1 MSQMSNSYFIENQKK
16 STSSLSRLC
25 KNEKINLV
33 TGNITRINQ
42 NYYKLNSGINNNQNE
57 QNEILC
63 NLLDNLNKNSLNI
76 FYKESNSE
84 FKRKIDDLNLKFYLE
99 TEKFLSNPNKQVKT
113 QSSLFIILFKQIN
126 LYIEEIERL
135 NLIILEKKYE
145 PKFTIERTDEIIK
158 KQKNLEINQQL
169 IKTLKDSK
177 SSIEGKLLEA
187 LLSEDRLKKENEK
200 LKQENEYFKKQYSN
214 SNNFSK
220 NQTQTIFH
228 TKTFNNCIKNER
240 GITDI
245 TKANSNLSNENTFD
259 YILNKKRNNSDH
271 NNTSLSF
278 GFNTYHNLVN
288 HFNEPKKS
296 LGIIKSV
303 KEQNKNDKNFYSDNI
318 SNKNISETS
327 KPISEIS
334 DINYSNNNKIQD
346 LEYIS
351 DLKNIDFNN
360 SNFYNNNKNVRRT
373 EIIVSDLEDYYVN
386 NNILM
391 DKNSSQDLISLN
403 KNNSINNSKNS
414 IIKKKISQNLYD
426 CSNKKIIQNN
436 NKKIIKKK
444 IPVIKVK
451 MNK

>member
-1 MSQMSNSYFIENQKK
+1 MSNSYFIENQKK

-42 NYYKLNSGINNNQNE
+42 KYYKCNSGINSNQKE
-57 QNEILC
+57 ENEILC

-99 TEKFLSNPNKQVKT
+99 TEKFLSNPNKQEKT

-145 PKFTIERTDEIIK
+145 PKFTIESTDEIIK

-200 LKQENEYFKKQYSN
+200 LKQENEFFKKQSSN
-214 SNNFSK
+214 SNDISK

-228 TKTFNNCIKNER
+228 TKTFNNFIKNER

-303 KEQNKNDKNFYSDNI
+303 KNQNKVDKNFYSDNI

-327 KPISEIS
+327 KPISENS
-334 DINYSNNNKIQD
+334 DINNSNNNNKIQD

-351 DLKNIDFNN
+351 ELKNIDFNN
-360 SNFYNNNKNVRRT
+360 SNLYNNNKNVRRT
-373 EIIVSDLEDYYVN
+373 EIIVSDLEDYYGN
-386 NNILM
+386 NNILIY
-391 DKNSSQDLISLN
+391 KNSSQDLISLN
-403 KNNSINNSKNS
+403 KNNSINNSKNC
-414 IIKKKISQNLYD
+414 IIKKKMSQNLND
-426 CSNKKIIQNN
+426 CSNKKVIQNN
-436 NKKIIKKK
+436 NKKIIQKK
-444 IPVIKVK
+444 IPVIKEK

>member
-1 MSQMSNSYFIENQKK
+1 MSNSYFIENQKK

-214 SNNFSK
+214 SNNFTK
-220 NQTQTIFH
+220 NQTQIIFH

>member
-200 LKQENEYFKKQYSN
+200 LKQENEFFKKKYN
-214 SNNFSK
+214 SNNISK

-228 TKTFNNCIKNER
+228 TKTFNNFINSER

-278 GFNTYHNLVN
+278 GYNIYHHLVN
-288 HFNEPKKS
+288 HFNQPKKS

-303 KEQNKNDKNFYSDNI
+303 KNQNKIDKNFYSDNI
-318 SNKNISETS
+318 SNKNISENS

-334 DINYSNNNKIQD
+334 DINISNNNKIQD

>member
-1 MSQMSNSYFIENQKK
+1 MSNTYFIENQKK
-16 STSSLSRLC
+16 STSSLSRLS

-33 TGNITRINQ
+33 TGNITKNNQ
-42 NYYKLNSGINNNQNE
+42 KYYKLNSEINNNQKE
-57 QNEILC
+57 QNEILS
-63 NLLDNLNKNSLNI
+63 NLLDNLNKSSLNI

-84 FKRKIDDLNLKFYLE
+84 FKKKIDDLNLKFYLE
-99 TEKFLSNPNKQVKT
+99 TEKYLSNPNKQEKT

-200 LKQENEYFKKQYSN
+200 LKQENEFFKKKYN
-214 SNNFSK
+214 SNNISK

-228 TKTFNNCIKNER
+228 TKTFNNFINSER

-278 GFNTYHNLVN
+278 GYNIYHHLVN
-288 HFNEPKKS
+288 HFNQPKKS

-303 KEQNKNDKNFYSDNI
+303 KNQNKIDKNFYSDNI
-318 SNKNISETS
+318 SNKNISENS

-334 DINYSNNNKIQD
+334 DINNSNNNKIQD

-360 SNFYNNNKNVRRT
+360 SNLYNNNNNIRRT
-373 EIIVSDLEDYYVN
+373 EIIVSDLEDYYAN
-386 NNILM
+386 NNILI
-391 DKNSSQDLISLN
+391 DKNSSKDLISFN
-403 KNNSINNSKNS
+403 KNNCIHNSKNC
-414 IIKKKISQNLYD
+414 IIKKKINQNLNA
-426 CSNKKIIQNN
+426 CSNKNLIQNNN
-436 NKKIIKKK
+436 NKKIIQKK

>member
-1 MSQMSNSYFIENQKK
+1 M
-16 STSSLSRLC
+16 
-25 KNEKINLV
+25 
-33 TGNITRINQ
+33 
-42 NYYKLNSGINNNQNE
+42 
-57 QNEILC
+57 
-63 NLLDNLNKNSLNI
+63 
-76 FYKESNSE
+76 
-84 FKRKIDDLNLKFYLE
+84 NLKFYLE
-99 TEKFLSNPNKQVKT
+99 TEKFLSNPNKQEKT

-200 LKQENEYFKKQYSN
+200 LKQENEFFKKQSSN
-214 SNNFSK
+214 SNDISK

-228 TKTFNNCIKNER
+228 TKTFNNFINSER

-303 KEQNKNDKNFYSDNI
+303 KNQNKVDKNFYSDNI

-334 DINYSNNNKIQD
+334 DINNSNNNKIQD

-360 SNFYNNNKNVRRT
+360 SNLYNNNKNVRRT
-373 EIIVSDLEDYYVN
+373 EIIVSDLEDYYGN
-386 NNILM
+386 NNILI

-403 KNNSINNSKNS
+403 KNNSINNSKNC
-414 IIKKKISQNLYD
+414 IIKKKNES
-426 CSNKKIIQNN
+426 KFK
-436 NKKIIKKK
+436 
-444 IPVIKVK
+444 
-451 MNK
+451 

>member
-1 MSQMSNSYFIENQKK
+1 MSNSYFIENQKK

-25 KNEKINLV
+25 KNEKIHLV
-33 TGNITRINQ
+33 TRNITRINQ
-42 NYYKLNSGINNNQNE
+42 KYYKLNSGINNNQKE
-57 QNEILC
+57 ENEILC

-84 FKRKIDDLNLKFYLE
+84 LKKKIDDLNLKFYLE
-99 TEKFLSNPNKQVKT
+99 TEKFLSNPNKQEKT

-200 LKQENEYFKKQYSN
+200 LKQENEFFKKQSSN
-214 SNNFSK
+214 SNDISK

-228 TKTFNNCIKNER
+228 TKTFNNFTNSER

-278 GFNTYHNLVN
+278 GYNIYHHLVN
-288 HFNEPKKS
+288 HFNQPKKS

-303 KEQNKNDKNFYSDNI
+303 KNQNKIDKNFYSDNI
-318 SNKNISETS
+318 SNKNISENS

-334 DINYSNNNKIQD
+334 DINISNNNKIQD

-360 SNFYNNNKNVRRT
+360 SNLYNNNNNIRRT
-373 EIIVSDLEDYYVN
+373 EIIVSDLEDYYAN
-386 NNILM
+386 NNILI
-391 DKNSSQDLISLN
+391 DKNSSKDLISFN
-403 KNNSINNSKNS
+403 KNNCIHNSKNC
-414 IIKKKISQNLYD
+414 IIKKKINQNLNA
-426 CSNKKIIQNN
+426 CSNKNLIQNNN
-436 NKKIIKKK
+436 NKKIIQKK